1 MAVVTHDPSA
11 LRNTLILAGLHYSWN
26 MGALSAFESTVL
38 HHKVEC
44 IRTINEL
51 INDSTDKAF
60 TTCIQQVAT
69 LTMAEVSPQTCG
81 IPGSKVANM

>member
-1 MAVVTHDPSA
+1 MVTHDSRA
-11 LRNTLILAGLHYSWN
+11 LRSTLILAGLHYSWN
-26 MGALSAFESTVL
+26 IGSLSAFESTIL

-44 IRTINEL
+44 MRTINNL

-69 LTMAEVSPQTCG
+69 LTIAEVCDPKTRG
-81 IPGSKVANM
+81 